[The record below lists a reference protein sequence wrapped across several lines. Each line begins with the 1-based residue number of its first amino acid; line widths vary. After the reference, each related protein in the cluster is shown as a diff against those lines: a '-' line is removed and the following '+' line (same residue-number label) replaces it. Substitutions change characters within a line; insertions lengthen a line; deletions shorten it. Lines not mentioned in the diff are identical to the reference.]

1 MSLPMS
7 TPLSTPAAPSPSP
20 SPSLAPDRHGEL
32 ATAQETL
39 TAWREQGHAGL
50 DPMGWAHIEALL
62 KRLPGQPPAVQAVL
76 RPRLAQAMQRH
87 AERVAQVREART
99 ARVQAALHQQPDLA
113 REARRLQAAADH
125 PGLHRLALRAELA
138 PRPCLPLQ
146 ALNQHIQQA
155 LRQAAEGGV
164 PVPSATAGGPS
175 EMKSLQRFR
184 DTWVRISAEDEIDK
198 AIGRAPDNAGPL
210 NSHMLVLRS
219 LELMRGLSPAYL
231 QRFMSQLD
239 ALLWLDQVNQKPAA
253 PSTKA
258 GRGGKAKG

>member
-1 MSLPMS
+1 M
-7 TPLSTPAAPSPSP
+7 PAMHTAVSAELDAARQT
-20 SPSLAPDRHGEL
+20 LAG
-32 ATAQETL
+32 
-39 TAWREQGHAGL
+39 WREQGHALL

-62 KRLPGQPPAVQAVL
+62 KRLPSQPPAVQAVL
-76 RPRLAQAMQRH
+76 RPRLALAMQRH
-87 AERVAQVREART
+87 AARVAQAREAG
-99 ARVQAALHQQPDLA
+99 ASRVQAALQQQPELA

-125 PGLHRLALRAELA
+125 TGLHRLALRAELM

-155 LRQAAEGGV
+155 LRQASEGGL
-164 PVPSATAGGPS
+164 PMAAPAAGERA

-239 ALLWLDQVNQKPAA
+239 ALLWLDQVNQKPTA
-253 PSTKA
+253 PSAKA